1 MTAEE
6 RVKCLEAFSVIKIKQ
21 VDFYHK
27 NLEKITENFQNYA
40 AYYNNIVNALYKIGY
55 DNTESIDLVNKL
67 ADRVL
72 LQENLDIEDA
82 IAFIRYYPVLGAPKE
97 AEVLG
102 NFFNKLNKDKIKAF
116 DKYRNR

>member
-1 MTAEE
+1 
-6 RVKCLEAFSVIKIKQ
+6 
-21 VDFYHK
+21 
-27 NLEKITENFQNYA
+27 
-40 AYYNNIVNALYKIGY
+40 
-55 DNTESIDLVNKL
+55 
-67 ADRVL
+67 
-72 LQENLDIEDA
+72 LDIEDA